1 MHTFPLRY
9 HWLMKRRIA
18 ILFLASLAGCAL
30 KPTWHWEKR
39 GASDQEYS
47 FDLNQCKAATYSD
60 ASGVV
65 TNESVRRMFACMERK
80 GWSRVEN

>member
-1 MHTFPLRY
+1 MDSVKAWVIGLG
-9 HWLMKRRIA
+9 A
-18 ILFLASLAGCAL
+18 CLFVGVAGCAL

-39 GASDQEYS
+39 GATDEEYS
-47 FDLNQCKAATYSD
+47 FDLNQCKAATYTD

-80 GWSRVEN
+80 GWSKVAN

>member
-1 MHTFPLRY
+1 
-9 HWLMKRRIA
+9 MKRRVA
-18 ILFLASLAGCAL
+18 FLLFPVILTGCTL
-30 KPTWHWEKR
+30 KPTWHWEKS

-60 ASGVV
+60 ASGFV
-65 TNESVRRMFACMERK
+65 TNESVRRMFSCMERK

>member
-1 MHTFPLRY
+1 MDSVKAWVIGLG
-9 HWLMKRRIA
+9 A
-18 ILFLASLAGCAL
+18 CLFVGMTGCAL

-39 GASDQEYS
+39 GATDEEYS
-47 FDLNQCKAATYSD
+47 FDLNQCKAATYTD

-80 GWSRVEN
+80 GWSKVAN